1 MIRSP
6 QQPEQA
12 QVATLEQA
20 MIETPE
26 LLVDKEEILQL
37 IHLQLKRVPLAK
49 EVVKIKVSLL
59 DRVMLV

>member
-26 LLVDKEEILQL
+26 LQVDKEEILQL